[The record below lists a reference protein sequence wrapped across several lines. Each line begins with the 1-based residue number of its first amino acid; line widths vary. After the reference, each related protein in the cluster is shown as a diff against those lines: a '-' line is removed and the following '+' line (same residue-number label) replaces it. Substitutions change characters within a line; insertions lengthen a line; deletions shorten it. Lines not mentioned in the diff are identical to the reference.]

1 MWPLVQ
7 QTFLRDVL
15 AQSLSLAVRG
25 VVLGLALA
33 LVIAHLM
40 QSPLYGITARDP
52 LTLVAAAATILV
64 VSTLAAAHPAWRAT
78 RSEPARILRSE

>member
-1 MWPLVQ
+1 VIG
-7 QTFLRDVL
+7 D
-15 AQSLSLAVRG
+15 VRG

-33 LVIAHLM
+33 LVIAHVM
-40 QSPLYGITARDP
+40 QSLLYGITARDP

-78 RSEPARILRSE
+78 RLEPARILRSE